1 MIIHGKYLETVAKLF
16 FIMET
21 KKWYTTKETKSLL
34 KISDC
39 KLMHLRL
46 EGKIEY
52 KKEGRAYYYML

>member
-1 MIIHGKYLETVAKLF
+1 MN
-16 FIMET
+16 
-21 KKWYTTKETKSLL
+21 KKINWFSSKETKSHL

-52 KKEGRAYYYML
+52 KKEGRSYYYLLDTKTIKQPI